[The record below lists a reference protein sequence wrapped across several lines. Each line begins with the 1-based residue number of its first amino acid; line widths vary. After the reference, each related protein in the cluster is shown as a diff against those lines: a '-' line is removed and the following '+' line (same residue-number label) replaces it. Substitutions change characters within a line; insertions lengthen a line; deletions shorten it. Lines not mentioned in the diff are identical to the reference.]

1 MSLSY
6 PADDYAKP
14 RGRGGALSLTPL
26 APVLI
31 GAALAVVAIAARSRI
46 GAYLRGFLV
55 APRGLPPRD
64 NLAARIEAGLSLRA
78 LRKSILGRR
87 KATIVTSCGRPRT
100 AVMNEIRPVLPNQA
114 AFWRADTWYYAI
126 DARTQTAM
134 AIRFVDGIARGVEFF
149 GTPKPE

>member
-1 MSLSY
+1 MSVYY

-14 RGRGGALSLTPL
+14 RGRGDGVSLSPL

-31 GAALAVVAIAARSRI
+31 GAALAVAAIAARSKLGRF
-46 GAYLRGFLV
+46 LRGFL
-55 APRGLPPRD
+55 AFPRGLAPRD

-87 KATIVTSCGRPRT
+87 KSSIVTACGRPRT
-100 AVMNEIRPVLPNQA
+100 AVMNEIRSALPNQA

-134 AIRFVDGIARGVEFF
+134 AIRFVEGIARGVEFF
-149 GTPKPE
+149 EAPK

>member
-14 RGRGGALSLTPL
+14 RGRGRSLALTPL

-31 GAALAVVAIAARSRI
+31 GAALAVAAIAARSKI
-46 GAYLRGFLV
+46 GAWMRGFLI

-78 LRKSILGRR
+78 LRKSILGR
-87 KATIVTSCGRPRT
+87 KKSSIVTACGRPRT
-100 AVMNEIRPVLPNQA
+100 AVMNEIRPALPNQA

-126 DARTQTAM
+126 DAKTQTAM
-134 AIRFVDGIARGVEFF
+134 AIRFIDGIARGVEFF
-149 GTPKPE
+149 ESPK